1 MMMNMTWK
9 IGVNSQARRLI
20 GSAPGC
26 AGWRGGCGVGET
38 CGAPDT
44 PDAPGLGRGRARDHD
59 QDDQQQ
65 ERDRADL
72 VPAGAADRHV
82 LRPR

>member
-26 AGWRGGCGVGET
+26 AGWRGGWGVGET

-44 PDAPGLGRGRARDHD
+44 PDAPGST
-59 QDDQQQ
+59 
-65 ERDRADL
+65 
-72 VPAGAADRHV
+72 GAAHATTTRTTSSS
-82 LRPR
+82 RAIAPI